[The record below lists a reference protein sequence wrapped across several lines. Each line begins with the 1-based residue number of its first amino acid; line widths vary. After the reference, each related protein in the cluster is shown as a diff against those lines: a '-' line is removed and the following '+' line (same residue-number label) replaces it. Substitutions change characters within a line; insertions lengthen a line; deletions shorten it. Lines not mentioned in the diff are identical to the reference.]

1 MSFVSELR
9 AKLGDT
15 AVTFRTAAFAAR
27 HSTEIRQLLDDA
39 QRAANAVRGW
49 DPKALKALLDE
60 LGIEPP
66 EKYRPLIAAVRELL
80 RRIEEDQ
87 QDVAAPPE

>member
-1 MSFVSELR
+1 MSFIADLR
-9 AKLGDT
+9 AKIGDT

-27 HSTEIRQLLDDA
+27 HSTEIRELLDDA
-39 QRAANAVRGW
+39 HRAANAVRGW
-49 DPKALKALLDE
+49 DRKALKALLDE

-66 EKYRPLIAAVRELL
+66 EKYRPLIEAVRELL

-87 QDVAAPPE
+87 KDVASPPA